1 MTKQAPIVKTDGPFL
16 EDTLRVLERGGLVIS
31 PSATNYI
38 LICDATSERAVDRVF
53 EVKQRTQYGPLG
65 IGVPR
70 AADVPIYADIPEGFP
85 PGALEALFPGEIN
98 LIFHRKYPFP
108 PRLTCGLP
116 TLSVN
121 VSSDPVF
128 GQIALHYGKPL
139 GGTSA
144 NLSGQGNIFVPL
156 EKAVADLG
164 DKVDL
169 ILDGGPTVAA
179 AYEAHPNRSN
189 TIVDFTL
196 GDPWLV
202 REGWVP
208 LARVREFFP
217 NLNTDVESYKRLLR
231 ERVQRSNAGSG
242 AGGA

>member
-1 MTKQAPIVKTDGPFL
+1 MTERAPILKTDGPFL
-16 EDTLRVLERGGLVIS
+16 EETLRVLERGGLVIS
-31 PSATNYI
+31 PSTTNYI
-38 LICDATSERAVDRVF
+38 LICDATNERAVDRVF

-70 AADVPIYADIPEGFP
+70 AADVPTYVEIPEGFP
-85 PGALEALFPGEIN
+85 RGALEALFPGEIN
-98 LIFHRKYPFP
+98 LIFRCKYPFP
-108 PRLTCGLP
+108 PRLTVGLP

-121 VSSDPVF
+121 VSPDPVF
-128 GQIALHYGKPL
+128 GQIALRFGKPL

-144 NLSGQGNIFVPL
+144 NISGQGNIFVPI
-156 EKAVADLG
+156 EKAIADLG

-169 ILDGGPTVAA
+169 ILDGGPTVVAA
-179 AYEAHPNRSN
+179 FDAHPNRSN

-217 NLNTDVESYKRLLR
+217 NLNTDVEGYKRLLR
-231 ERVQRSNAGSG
+231 ERVQRLDPKPG
-242 AGGA
+242 AGA

>member
-1 MTKQAPIVKTDGPFL
+1 MTNHAPILKTDGPFL
-16 EDTLRVLERGGLVIS
+16 DETLRVLERGGLVIS
-31 PSATNYI
+31 PSTTNYI
-38 LICDATSERAVDRVF
+38 LICDATNERAVDRVF
-53 EVKQRTQYGPLG
+53 DVKQRTQYGPLG

-70 AADVPIYADIPEGFP
+70 AADVPLYVDIPEGFP
-85 PGALEALFPGEIN
+85 QGALEALFPGEIN
-98 LIFHRKYPFP
+98 LIFRRKYPFP

-128 GQIALHYGKPL
+128 GQIALRYGKPL

-144 NLSGQGNIFVPL
+144 NISGQGNIFVPL

-169 ILDGGPTVAA
+169 ILDGGPTVVAA
-179 AYEAHPNRSN
+179 FKAHPHRSN
-189 TIVDFTL
+189 TIVDLTL
-196 GDPWLV
+196 GAPWLV

-208 LARVREFFP
+208 LSRVLELFP
-217 NLNTDVESYKRLLR
+217 NLNTDMDGYKRLLR
-231 ERVQRSNAGSG
+231 ERVQQAAANPGTG
-242 AGGA
+242 A